1 MPAGSPLATSAG
13 GPGSEAGSEAR
24 PLTRREREIAGLVA
38 EGLGNRQIAGRL
50 FLSKRT
56 VDAHIEHIFAK
67 LSFSS
72 RTQLAGW
79 VREQGRPTG

>member
-1 MPAGSPLATSAG
+1 VPAGSPLAARAE
-13 GPGSEAGSEAR
+13 PGSTVR

-38 EGLGNRQIAGRL
+38 EGLGNREIAGRL

-56 VDAHIEHIFAK
+56 VDSHIEHIFAK

-72 RTQLAGW
+72 RAQLAGW
-79 VREQGRPTG
+79 FREQGQPG